1 MTFYAHVRSSRLATT
16 GSRRRG
22 KGSTKKGCLLW
33 MAVADGGGGDGGEG
47 SGTQRGVD
55 ARWHAPVHCRHI
67 RLEVMAF
74 FSTLPARM
82 CARTY
87 TIVS

>member
-1 MTFYAHVRSSRLATT
+1 
-16 GSRRRG
+16 
-22 KGSTKKGCLLW
+22 

-82 CARTY
+82 CGSYVYDRILTGETNSISGRPAANYACKLARLRATP
-87 TIVS
+87 

>member
-1 MTFYAHVRSSRLATT
+1 M
-16 GSRRRG
+16 
-22 KGSTKKGCLLW
+22 
-33 MAVADGGGGDGGEG
+33 ADGGGGDGGEG